1 MSLRRAAM
9 VASALTLAAIV
20 WAAPWSAP
28 VDPPRPAAAGGA
40 TATGVSSPPATAA
53 SAVAVQAVSCT
64 ATPPATPL
72 GRFELS
78 TIPTN
83 VRTDLRIAPA
93 STVRFERTDLLA
105 NMIYAYGTAVADY
118 DCDGRWDVSLFD
130 SFVSTL
136 RRPPGAIGYVS
147 YGGGAPTMAHATDT
161 WPELNRNNGVHLF
174 ERHVALDINGDQ
186 LLDIVGVANSHA
198 AVIAYLN
205 PGPNAPAGA
214 WTRRYLN
221 VSVPAPINLVARDI
235 DADGLT
241 DLVVAM
247 RVQPSTDPN
256 PEIRGLVWLKNPGAG
271 SQDLWARHPIGP
283 SSDLMDP
290 RNLQV
295 ADFDRDGRLDVFV
308 ADSTTGVVSTFLQTA
323 VDQWE
328 RRSVFV
334 TAIHGHFGTTID
346 EDADGVPEILQPT
359 FLGMKLLRFDPAQKT
374 WLPRVIASFV
384 AEEKLILPGDIAVG
398 DVDGDGFTDI
408 VFSILGLGTSPTTPR
423 RGGIYLMRRSQNWR
437 IETIVQTTN
446 SMVEVK
452 LVDMNG
458 DGLVDIVADE
468 EYPRNAVSIYYQR
481 RIPSWFG

>member
-9 VASALTLAAIV
+9 AASALALAAIV

-28 VDPPRPAAAGGA
+28 VDPPRQAGSGTATTVSGGQMQAAPAAALQ
-40 TATGVSSPPATAA
+40 TFNCS
-53 SAVAVQAVSCT
+53 

-72 GRFELS
+72 GQFDS
-78 TIPTN
+78 SAIPTN

-105 NMIYAYGTAVADY
+105 NMVYAYGTAVADY

-147 YGGGAPTMAHATDT
+147 FGGAAPTLAHAADT
-161 WPELNRNNGVHLF
+161 WPELNRNNGVYLL
-174 ERHVALDINGDQ
+174 ERHVAMDINGDQ

-205 PGPNAPAGA
+205 PGPNAPAGS

-221 VSVPAPINLVARDI
+221 VSVPAPINLVARDM
-235 DADGLT
+235 DGDGLI
-241 DLVVAM
+241 DLVVSM
-247 RVQPSTDPN
+247 RFQPSTDPS
-256 PEIRGLVWLKNPGAG
+256 PEIRGLVWLKNPGPE
-271 SQDLWARHPIGP
+271 SQDPWARHAIGP
-283 SSDLMDP
+283 SDDLMDP

-295 ADFDRDGRLDVFV
+295 ADFDRDGRPDVYV

-328 RRSVFV
+328 RHSVFL

-346 EDADGVPEILQPT
+346 EDGDGVPEILQPT
-359 FLGMKLLRFDPAQKT
+359 FLGIKLLRFDAAQKT

-384 AEEKLILPGDIAVG
+384 SEEKLILPGDIAVG

-408 VFSILGLGTSPTTPR
+408 VFSILGLATSPTTPR
-423 RGGIYLMRRSQNWR
+423 RGGIYMMRRSQNWR

-481 RIPSWFG
+481 RIPAWFG